1 MKQLTDQFMRHLSL
15 ERNLSPHTLA
25 AYRRDLLQF
34 YDFLHLATGTLPD
47 LEQLKGLTPLL
58 LRRYL
63 AQRHRLNRRTSIGRK
78 LAALRTF
85 LRYLVREG
93 ILLSS
98 PADTL
103 SSPRAEKYLPRVLSV
118 DEVFRLLDQS
128 PGEEN
133 KLFLRDKLAY
143 ELLYS
148 CGLRVAELTALN
160 LDSIDMQ
167 QGIVRVVGKGSK
179 ERVVPVGSTALD
191 ALKAYLAARNS
202 ADGESPLLL
211 NARGGRLTARSVQRL
226 LKKYLL
232 QAGLP
237 TDASP
242 HALRHSFAT
251 HLLDGGADLR
261 AIQELLGH
269 ASLSTTQKYTQVSF
283 SHLTQVYDAA
293 HPRSR
298 KK

>member
-1 MKQLTDQFMRHLSL
+1 MKQLIDQFMRHLTF
-15 ERNLSPHTLA
+15 ERNLSPHTIA

-47 LEQLKGLTPLL
+47 IEQIKGLSPLL

-93 ILLSS
+93 ILLTS
-98 PADTL
+98 PAEALT
-103 SSPRAEKYLPRVLSV
+103 SPRAEKYLPRVLSV
-118 DEVFRLLDQS
+118 DDVFRLLDQP
-128 PGEEN
+128 PGEN
-133 KLFLRDKLAY
+133 ILLFLRDKLAY

-160 LDSIDMQ
+160 LDSIDTQ
-167 QGIVRVVGKGSK
+167 QGVVRVVGKGGK
-179 ERVVPVGSTALD
+179 ERVVPVGSTAIA
-191 ALKAYLAARNS
+191 ALKAYLSARGNV
-202 ADGESPLLL
+202 DEKSPLLL
-211 NARGGRLTARSVQRL
+211 NARGGRLTTRSIQRL

-232 QAGLP
+232 RAGLP
-237 TDASP
+237 TDTSP

-269 ASLSTTQKYTQVSF
+269 ASLSTTQKYTQVSY
-283 SHLTQVYDAA
+283 SHLTKVYDAA